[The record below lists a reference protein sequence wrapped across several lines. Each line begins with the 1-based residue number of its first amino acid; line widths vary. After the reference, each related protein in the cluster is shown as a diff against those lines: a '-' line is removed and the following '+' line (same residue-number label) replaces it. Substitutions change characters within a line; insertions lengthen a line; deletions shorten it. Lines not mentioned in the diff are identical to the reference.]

1 MTDPEGREPPEGD
14 GPRSEQVPRS
24 GHPGEIRTAGR
35 VRTALSPR
43 VALRSYAAR
52 FDPVTDPRTRRLLT
66 VEVVVVL
73 LVTFGLA
80 GLYSLLDLTSALL
93 APEPLTDQTA
103 TLNASRS
110 THAWLDAAYQ
120 GLGVVRLL
128 AWSLLPLVLLAHT
141 GIGPRA
147 IGLVRD
153 RAGRQIAWGF
163 VLTAVIGIP
172 GLALYLGAVAAGV
185 NLQVAGSGLT
195 ETWWRPVVL
204 ILAAAGNGAAEEILV
219 VGYLLVRLRQLGVP
233 PAIALAGTALLRGS
247 YHLYQG
253 FGGGLGNLA
262 MGIVFALWWMRT
274 RRLWPLVL
282 AHALLDVFA
291 FVGYAVLAPH
301 VTWL

>member
-1 MTDPEGREPPEGD
+1 MTGRGH
-14 GPRSEQVPRS
+14 RVPA
-24 GHPGEIRTAGR
+24 AGR
-35 VRTALSPR
+35 VGRALSPR
-43 VALRSYAAR
+43 EAFRCYASV

-80 GLYSLLDLTSALL
+80 GLYSVLDLTSALL
-93 APEPLTDQTA
+93 APEPLAGQTA
-103 TLNASRS
+103 TLNPSRS
-110 THAWLDAAYQ
+110 THEWLDAAYQ
-120 GLGVVRLL
+120 MLGVLRLM
-128 AWSLLPLVLLAHT
+128 AWSVLPLVLLAHT

-147 IGLVRD
+147 VGLVRD

-163 VLTAVIGIP
+163 GLAAVIGIP
-172 GLALYLGAVAAGV
+172 GLAFYLGAVAAGV
-185 NLQVAGSGLT
+185 NLQVAASGLT
-195 ETWWRPVVL
+195 ETWWRPAVL
-204 ILAAAGNGAAEEILV
+204 VLAAVGNGAAEEILV

-233 PAIALAGTALLRGS
+233 PAVALVGTALLRGS

-274 RRLWPLVL
+274 RRLWPLIL
-282 AHALLDVFA
+282 AHTLLDVVA
-291 FVGYAVLAPH
+291 FVGYALLAPH

>member
-1 MTDPEGREPPEGD
+1 MTGRGH
-14 GPRSEQVPRS
+14 RVPA
-24 GHPGEIRTAGR
+24 AGR
-35 VRTALSPR
+35 VGRALSPR
-43 VALRSYAAR
+43 EAFRCYASV

-80 GLYSLLDLTSALL
+80 GLYSVLDLTSALL
-93 APEPLTDQTA
+93 APEPLAGQTA
-103 TLNASRS
+103 TLNPSRS

-120 GLGVVRLL
+120 VLGVLRLM
-128 AWSLLPLVLLAHT
+128 AWSVLPLVLLAHT

-147 IGLVRD
+147 VGLVRD

-163 VLTAVIGIP
+163 GLAAVIGIP
-172 GLALYLGAVAAGV
+172 GLAFYLGAVAAGV
-185 NLQVAGSGLT
+185 NLQVAASGLT
-195 ETWWRPVVL
+195 ETWWRPAVL
-204 ILAAAGNGAAEEILV
+204 VLAAVGNGAAEEILV

-233 PAIALAGTALLRGS
+233 PAVALVGTALLRGS

-274 RRLWPLVL
+274 RRLWPLIL
-282 AHALLDVFA
+282 AHTLLDVVA
-291 FVGYAVLAPH
+291 FVGYALLAPH

>member
-1 MTDPEGREPPEGD
+1 MTGRGH
-14 GPRSEQVPRS
+14 RVPA
-24 GHPGEIRTAGR
+24 AGR
-35 VRTALSPR
+35 VGRALSPR
-43 VALRSYAAR
+43 EAFRCYASG

-80 GLYSLLDLTSALL
+80 GLYSVLDLTSALL
-93 APEPLTDQTA
+93 APEPLAGQTA
-103 TLNASRS
+103 TLNPSRS
-110 THAWLDAAYQ
+110 THEWLDAAYQ
-120 GLGVVRLL
+120 VLGVLRLM
-128 AWSLLPLVLLAHT
+128 AWSALPLVLLAHT

-147 IGLVRD
+147 VGLVRD

-163 VLTAVIGIP
+163 GLAAVIGIP
-172 GLALYLGAVAAGV
+172 GLAFYLGAVAAGV
-185 NLQVAGSGLT
+185 NLQVAASGLT
-195 ETWWRPVVL
+195 ETWWRPAVL
-204 ILAAAGNGAAEEILV
+204 VLAAVGNGAAEEILV

-233 PAIALAGTALLRGS
+233 PAVALVGTALLRGS

-274 RRLWPLVL
+274 RRLWPLIL
-282 AHALLDVFA
+282 AHTLLDVVA
-291 FVGYAVLAPH
+291 FVGYALLAPH

>member
-1 MTDPEGREPPEGD
+1 MGR
-14 GPRSEQVPRS
+14 
-24 GHPGEIRTAGR
+24 
-35 VRTALSPR
+35 ALSPR
-43 VALRSYAAR
+43 EAFRCYVSR
-52 FDPVTDPRTRRLLT
+52 FDPVTDPRTRRLLMI
-66 VEVVVVL
+66 EVVVVL

-80 GLYSLLDLTSALL
+80 GLYSVLDLASALI
-93 APEPLTDQTA
+93 APEPLAGQTA
-103 TLNASRS
+103 TLNPSRS
-110 THAWLDAAYQ
+110 THASLDAAYQ
-120 GLGVVRLL
+120 VLGVLRLM
-128 AWSLLPLVLLAHT
+128 AWSVLPLVLLAHT

-147 IGLVRD
+147 VGLVRD
-153 RAGRQIAWGF
+153 RVGRQIAWGF
-163 VLTAVIGIP
+163 GLAAVIGIP
-172 GLALYLGAVAAGV
+172 GLAFYLGAVAAGV
-185 NLQVAGSGLT
+185 NLQVAASGLT

-204 ILAAAGNGAAEEILV
+204 VLAAVGNGAAEEILV

-233 PAIALAGTALLRGS
+233 PAVALVGTALLRGS

-282 AHALLDVFA
+282 AHTLLDVVA

>member
-1 MTDPEGREPPEGD
+1 MTARGHR
-14 GPRSEQVPRS
+14 VPA
-24 GHPGEIRTAGR
+24 AGR
-35 VRTALSPR
+35 VGRALSPR
-43 VALRSYAAR
+43 EAFRCYASV

-80 GLYSLLDLTSALL
+80 GLYSVLDLTSALL
-93 APEPLTDQTA
+93 APEPLAGQTA
-103 TLNASRS
+103 TLNPSRS

-120 GLGVVRLL
+120 VLGVLRLM
-128 AWSLLPLVLLAHT
+128 AWSVLPLVLLAHT

-147 IGLVRD
+147 VGLVRD

-163 VLTAVIGIP
+163 GLAAVIGIP
-172 GLALYLGAVAAGV
+172 GLAFYLGAVAAGV
-185 NLQVAGSGLT
+185 NLQVAASGLT
-195 ETWWRPVVL
+195 ETWWRPAVL
-204 ILAAAGNGAAEEILV
+204 VLAAVGNGAAEEILV

-233 PAIALAGTALLRGS
+233 PAVALVGTALLRGS

-274 RRLWPLVL
+274 RRLWPLIL
-282 AHALLDVFA
+282 AHTLLDVVA
-291 FVGYAVLAPH
+291 FVGYALLAPH